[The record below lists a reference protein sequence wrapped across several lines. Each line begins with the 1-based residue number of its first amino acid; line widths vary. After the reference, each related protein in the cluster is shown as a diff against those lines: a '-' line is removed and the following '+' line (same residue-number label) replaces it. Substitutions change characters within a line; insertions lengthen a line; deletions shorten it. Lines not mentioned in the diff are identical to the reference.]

1 LAEPCEASGGG
12 VEGDEGVAEGE
23 ELGFVEAAEE
33 SGCGFG
39 DAWEFPVHEV
49 EGELAGAFETAFFEA
64 LLKALLEA
72 FFTAFFEAF
81 DAALDTPGVDE
92 RVDEFRHALR
102 TGETGKLGG

>member
-1 LAEPCEASGGG
+1 MAEPCEASGGG
-12 VEGDEGVAEGE
+12 VEGDEGLAEGE

-64 LLKALLEA
+64 
-72 FFTAFFEAF
+72 FFTAYFEAF
-81 DAALDTPGVDE
+81 DTALDTTGVDE

-102 TGETGKLGG
+102 TGEMGRLGG